1 MKNIKEIFSFKKIS
15 SKNYVIVL
23 IVSVLVIALTL
34 YVRSFYLSYELYKTN
49 NSVFIDKS
57 VNQMNTEDFDF
68 ALTEVSEAILYV
80 SYTGSSELYDIEK
93 RLYREMEKKDLI
105 SKVIYWN
112 VTDFKGNDEYLKMLK
127 EHFPEVK
134 DEITTSPLLIYIKDG
149 KAVGAISSELRTI
162 DYIAFDKLVEKYEIE

>member
-149 KAVGAISSELRTI
+149 KAVEAISSELKPI

>member
-93 RLYREMEKKDLI
+93 RLYREMEKKD
-105 SKVIYWN
+105 
-112 VTDFKGNDEYLKMLK
+112 
-127 EHFPEVK
+127 
-134 DEITTSPLLIYIKDG
+134 
-149 KAVGAISSELRTI
+149 
-162 DYIAFDKLVEKYEIE
+162 

>member
-34 YVRSFYLSYELYKTN
+34 YIRSFYLSYELYKTN

-112 VTDFKGNDEYLKMLK
+112 ITEFKGNDEYLKMLK

-149 KAVGAISSELRTI
+149 KAVEAISSELKTI
-162 DYIAFDKLVEKYEIE
+162 DYIAFDKLVDKYEIE

>member
-149 KAVGAISSELRTI
+149 KAVEAISSKLKTI
-162 DYIAFDKLVEKYEIE
+162 DYIAFDKLIEKYEIE

>member
-34 YVRSFYLSYELYKTN
+34 YVRSFYLSYEIYKTN

-57 VNQMNTEDFDF
+57 VNQMTTEDFDF

-149 KAVGAISSELRTI
+149 KAVEAISSELKTI

>member
-1 MKNIKEIFSFKKIS
+1 
-15 SKNYVIVL
+15 
-23 IVSVLVIALTL
+23 
-34 YVRSFYLSYELYKTN
+34 
-49 NSVFIDKS
+49 
-57 VNQMNTEDFDF
+57 MNTEDFDF

-149 KAVGAISSELRTI
+149 KAVEAISSELKTI
-162 DYIAFDKLVEKYEIE
+162 DYIAFYKLVEKYEIE

>member
-149 KAVGAISSELRTI
+149 KAVEAMSSELKMV
-162 DYIAFDKLVEKYEIE
+162 DYKTLNKLVDKYGIE

>member
-15 SKNYVIVL
+15 SKNYAIVL

-80 SYTGSSELYDIEK
+80 SYTGSSDINNIES
-93 RLYREMEKKDLI
+93 RLYKEIENKNLTDKI
-105 SKVIYWN
+105 IYWD
-112 VTDFKGNDEYLKMLK
+112 VTNNKDDKYIETLRKR
-127 EHFPEVK
+127 FPEIK
-134 DEITTSPLLIYIKDG
+134 DQINSAPLFIYIKDG
-149 KAVGAISSELRTI
+149 KGIEAMSSELKMI
-162 DYIAFDKLVEKYEIE
+162 DYKVFNKLVSKYDIE